1 MARGI
6 NKVIL
11 VGNLGRDPETRYMPS
26 GGAVTNLTLATSESW
41 KDKQTGQPQE
51 RTEWHRVVFFN
62 RLAEIA
68 SEYVRKG
75 SKVYVEGSL
84 RTRQWEQDGV
94 KRYTTEIVASE
105 MQMLDSRQGGAQSGS
120 QDGAN
125 AGGFAPQQGGGQAP
139 QQGYNQQAAQ
149 GRPQQPQQ
157 QSYQQPQGQQQGQ
170 QQQQPQTQQPQ
181 QQPQQQA
188 GGFDDGFDDDI
199 PF

>member
-1 MARGI
+1 MAQGI

-11 VGNLGRDPETRYMPS
+11 VGNVGGDPETKYMPS
-26 GGAVTNLTLATSESW
+26 GGAVTNLSIATSESW

-75 SKVYVEGSL
+75 SKLYVEGSL

-94 KRYTTEIVASE
+94 KRYSTEIVASQ
-105 MQMLDSRQGGAQSGS
+105 MQMLDSRQGGAQ
-120 QDGAN
+120 
-125 AGGFAPQQGGGQAP
+125 AGGPQGGQNAQQGGQGAPQGGGQ
-139 QQGYNQQAAQ
+139 QQNYNQQAPQ
-149 GRPQQPQQ
+149 GRPQQQ
-157 QSYQQPQGQQQGQ
+157 QSYQQQPPA
-170 QQQQPQTQQPQ
+170 QQQQPT

>member
-1 MARGI
+1 MAQGI

-11 VGNLGRDPETRYMPS
+11 IGNVGGDPETKYMP
-26 GGAVTNLTLATSESW
+26 GGSAVTNLTIATSESW

-68 SEYVRKG
+68 SEFVRKG
-75 SKVYVEGSL
+75 SKLYVEGSL

-94 KRYTTEIVASE
+94 KRYSTEIVASQ
-105 MQMLDSRQGGAQSGS
+105 MQMLDSRQGGG
-120 QDGAN
+120 
-125 AGGFAPQQGGGQAP
+125 QQQN
-139 QQGYNQQAAQ
+139 YNQQAPQ
-149 GRPQQPQQ
+149 GRPQQ
-157 QSYQQPQGQQQGQ
+157 QQPA
-170 QQQQPQTQQPQ
+170 